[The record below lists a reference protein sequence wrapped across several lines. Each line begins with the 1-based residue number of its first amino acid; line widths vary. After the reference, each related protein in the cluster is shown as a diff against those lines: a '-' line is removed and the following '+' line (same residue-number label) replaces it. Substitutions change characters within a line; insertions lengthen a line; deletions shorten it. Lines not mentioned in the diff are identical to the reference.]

1 MNKVQLATR
10 INPKIKKAM
19 QEVCEANGL
28 IMSRFIEDAIKVRLE
43 EYQDIRDL
51 KRISKESTRP
61 LSDVLAK
68 RSKGKV

>member
-1 MNKVQLATR
+1 MDKVQLATR

-43 EYQDIRDL
+43 DFEDFQDAKITKSRKNE
-51 KRISKESTRP
+51 KRISWNETKE
-61 LSDVLAK
+61 DV
-68 RSKGKV
+68 